1 MTNTDMY
8 AYGKAGLGAAS
19 DIYGAWQTGQNYK
32 AQTAAFEQNENQKT
46 QDMYASWNIQE
57 GARDQAFFGGIRAA
71 DAHLAAGRSKLK
83 SIGKQLDSNNEQLLM
98 QHNLAYEQSAAVDE
112 TIGNMMSRN
121 AIDSM
126 KAEARLRASAAGTG
140 TSGGTTAIATVEAD
154 SIQMFDNAVLIG
166 RAEGQK
172 LDIQRRLSMDRL
184 SARNKQLYTA
194 SGMSAVFSSNS
205 TSAAFARGQA
215 STYAGISESRKS
227 GYIARDKI
235 QARVNKTWVD
245 TLFNAK
251 DVIINSGMDSALTT
265 MFSQMDNDLTP
276 REIEMNFRKDE
287 AASGLNYG

>member
-1 MTNTDMY
+1 MTGTDMY
-8 AYGKAGLGAAS
+8 AYGKVGLGAAS
-19 DIYGAWQTGQNYK
+19 DIYGAWQTGQNYE

-46 QDMYASWNIQE
+46 QDMYSSWNIQE

-112 TIGNMMSRN
+112 TVGNMMSRN

-154 SIQMFDNAVLIG
+154 SIEMFDNAVLIG
-166 RAEGQK
+166 RAEAQK
-172 LDIQRRLSMDRL
+172 LNIQRRLSMDRL

-194 SGMSAVFSSNS
+194 SGMSTVFSSTS

-227 GYIARDKI
+227 GYISFDKV
-235 QARVNKTWVD
+235 Q
-245 TLFNAK
+245 
-251 DVIINSGMDSALTT
+251 
-265 MFSQMDNDLTP
+265 P
-276 REIEMNFRKDE
+276 RETDTWLDSMFDGAQKWYSAGGDDMISELFKEDKKTE
-287 AASGLNYG
+287 AGAQE